1 MHASSSILPVYLWR
15 SLSSILPVYLCVC
28 ACLCNEIVRL
38 SPDVASLWYL
48 SAEWCHWVCFTILS
62 MSFYAITLS
71 ELTFRCQHSLCN
83 YPSDVL
89 LISHM
94 SVCMHVPLCGL
105 PCIKPMDWYVDI
117 VWSYT
122 YGVLLMRSDS
132 PSVRVQKCA
141 WCGSIQRCAWCGS
154 IWRCA
159 WCGRML
165 RCAWW
170 VTKICGVCAI
180 CCVVT
185 AWGYWCVISFN
196 NCASL
201 SSAGCRRA
209 ITMVCCSMKW
219 LVACVHLYLVPSRTH
234 V

>member
-1 MHASSSILPVYLWR
+1 MLLHYDIFPLNGASEFVSISFQCPSMQLPFR
-15 SLSSILPVYLCVC
+15 CQHP
-28 ACLCNEIVRL
+28 LCNY
-38 SPDVASLWYL
+38 P
-48 SAEWCHWVCFTILS
+48 
-62 MSFYAITLS
+62 S

-117 VWSYT
+117 MWSYT
-122 YGVLLMRSDS
+122 YGVLLMRSDY

-159 WCGRML
+159 WCGSML

-170 VTKICGVCAI
+170 VKKICGVCAI

-185 AWGYWCVISFN
+185 AWGY
-196 NCASL
+196 
-201 SSAGCRRA
+201 
-209 ITMVCCSMKW
+209 
-219 LVACVHLYLVPSRTH
+219 
-234 V
+234 